1 MENLEQCREEIN
13 RIDRSMAQLFE
24 ERMKVAAQIA
34 AYKKEHTLPI
44 LDRAR
49 EQAVLEKNVAL
60 ISESELKPYYT
71 DFQKKVMRISRSY
84 QARLMSGMMIGYSG
98 LPGAYGFIASKRL
111 FPDAELVSFT
121 NFEPA
126 YRAAENGM
134 VDCAVLPMEN
144 SYAGE
149 VGEVMDLLFSGGLYV
164 NRVMNLEVEHY
175 LLGVPGA
182 TVDKVKTVVS
192 HPQAIAQCETYIKK
206 HGFEVLDYSN
216 TARAAKF
223 VKERNDPTIAAIA
236 SEEAADLFGLKILE
250 RKIHSTR
257 NNASRFGV
265 FSRSLQVLPEGTK
278 DDSCGF
284 ILLFTVPNEAG
295 ALALTLD
302 IIGSH
307 GFNMRNLRSRPMK
320 GLQWKYYFYV
330 EAEGNISREEG
341 QNMLQELRAVC
352 GKLKL
357 AGTFLNE

>member
-1 MENLEQCREEIN
+1 MGNLDEYREEIN
-13 RIDRSMAQLFE
+13 RIDKSMAALFE
-24 ERMKVAAQIA
+24 ERMHVAEQVA
-34 AYKKEHTLPI
+34 AYKKENSLPI
-44 LDRAR
+44 LDKAR
-49 EQAVLEKNVAL
+49 EKAVLEKNVGL
-60 ISESELKPYYT
+60 ITNAEYKPYYT
-71 DFQKKVMRISRSY
+71 DFQKKVMKISRSY
-84 QARLMSGMMIGYSG
+84 QRRLLSGMMIGYSG
-98 LPGAYGFIASKRL
+98 LPGAYGYIAAKRL

-126 YRAAENGM
+126 YRAAESGM

-149 VGEVMDLLFSGGLYV
+149 VGAVMDLMFSGELYV
-164 NRVMNLEVEHY
+164 NRVMNLEVEHF

-182 TVDKVKTVVS
+182 TADQVKTVVS

-216 TARAAKF
+216 TARAAKY
-223 VKERNDPTIAAIA
+223 VKEKNDPTIAAIA
-236 SEEAADLFGLKILE
+236 SEEAADLFDLKILE
-250 RKIHSTR
+250 RKIHSTS

-265 FSRSLQVLPEGTK
+265 FSRSLAKLPEDTK
-278 DDSCGF
+278 DDACSF

-330 EAEGNISREEG
+330 EAEGNVSREDG
-341 QNMLQELRAVC
+341 QNMLQELKAVC
-352 GKLKL
+352 GQLKL

>member
-175 LLGVPGA
+175 LLGVPGHISKS
-182 TVDKVKTVVS
+182 TGLRCWIIPI
-192 HPQAIAQCETYIKK
+192 PQGQQ
-206 HGFEVLDYSN
+206 
-216 TARAAKF
+216 
-223 VKERNDPTIAAIA
+223 
-236 SEEAADLFGLKILE
+236 
-250 RKIHSTR
+250 
-257 NNASRFGV
+257 
-265 FSRSLQVLPEGTK
+265 SL
-278 DDSCGF
+278 
-284 ILLFTVPNEAG
+284 
-295 ALALTLD
+295 
-302 IIGSH
+302 
-307 GFNMRNLRSRPMK
+307 
-320 GLQWKYYFYV
+320 
-330 EAEGNISREEG
+330 
-341 QNMLQELRAVC
+341 
-352 GKLKL
+352 
-357 AGTFLNE
+357 

>member
-1 MENLEQCREEIN
+1 M
-13 RIDRSMAQLFE
+13 
-24 ERMKVAAQIA
+24 
-34 AYKKEHTLPI
+34 
-44 LDRAR
+44 
-49 EQAVLEKNVAL
+49 
-60 ISESELKPYYT
+60 
-71 DFQKKVMRISRSY
+71 
-84 QARLMSGMMIGYSG
+84 
-98 LPGAYGFIASKRL
+98 
-111 FPDAELVSFT
+111 
-121 NFEPA
+121 
-126 YRAAENGM
+126 
-134 VDCAVLPMEN
+134 
-144 SYAGE
+144 
-149 VGEVMDLLFSGGLYV
+149 
-164 NRVMNLEVEHY
+164 
-175 LLGVPGA
+175 
-182 TVDKVKTVVS
+182 
-192 HPQAIAQCETYIKK
+192 
-206 HGFEVLDYSN
+206 LDYSN

-265 FSRSLQVLPEGTK
+265 FSRSLQVLPEDTK